1 MFDNIGPEKILEVYD
16 APSKMRGFLVV
27 DNTNLGP
34 GKGGIRMTPTV
45 TREEVFG
52 LARAMTFKNALA
64 DLPFG
69 GAKSGIIADSK
80 KISPKKKEEIV
91 RAFSRALK
99 PLCPS
104 LYIAAPDMNMAEK
117 EMKIFAEE
125 NGDLKSCTGKPKE
138 MDGLPHEL
146 GSTGFGVAQAALV
159 GIKHLGFEPRELNFT
174 VEGFGNVAVFAAKFL
189 TEKGLKLVGV
199 SDSKGCL
206 YQPNGIDFE
215 KLSKIKKETG
225 SVINYNS
232 GESCLSADRIFPA
245 EKIVSLKTDIL
256 IPAAIPDLITEEN
269 FQKVKA
275 KIIVEGS
282 NIPMTAD
289 IEERLGEKGMLI
301 IPDIIA
307 NAGGVISS
315 YVEYIGGDE
324 EKMFVMIQEKIVKN
338 TQEILERS
346 RDEKIIPRKI
356 AMDIAKKRIYK

>member
-16 APSKMRGFLVV
+16 AQSGMRGFLVI
-27 DNTNLGP
+27 DNTCRGP
-34 GKGGIRMTPTV
+34 GKGGIRMTPDV
-45 TREEVFG
+45 SREEVFG

-99 PLCPS
+99 SVCPS
-104 LYIAAPDMNMAEK
+104 LYIAAPDMNIAEK

-138 MDGLPHEL
+138 IGGLPHEL
-146 GSTGFGVAQAALV
+146 GSTGFGVAQATLI
-159 GIKHLGFEPRELNFT
+159 GIKHLNLNPENLNFT
-174 VEGFGNVAVFAAKFL
+174 VEGFGNVGVFAAKFL

-215 KLSKIKKETG
+215 KLFEVKKQTG
-225 SVINYNS
+225 SIINYGS
-232 GESCLSADRIFPA
+232 GEIFSAD
-245 EKIVSLKTDIL
+245 KIVSLKTDIL
-256 IPAAIPDLITEEN
+256 IPAAIPNLITEEN
-269 FQKVKA
+269 FQEVKA

-282 NIPMTAD
+282 NIPMTAET
-289 IEERLGEKGMLI
+289 EERLSQKGILI

-315 YVEYIGGDE
+315 YVEYIRGNE
-324 EKMFVMIQEKIVKN
+324 EEMFKMIQEKIIKN
-338 TQEILERS
+338 TQEILKRS
-346 RDEKIIPRKI
+346 RDKKNIPRKI
-356 AMDIAKKRIYK
+356 AMDIAKERIFK

>member
-16 APSKMRGFLVV
+16 AQSGMRGFLVI
-27 DNTNLGP
+27 DNTCRGS
-34 GKGGIRMTPTV
+34 GKGGIRMTPDV
-45 TREEVFG
+45 SREEVFG

-80 KISPKKKEEIV
+80 KISPEKKEEIV

-104 LYIAAPDMNMAEK
+104 QYIAAPDMNIAEK
-117 EMKIFAEE
+117 EMKFFAEE
-125 NGDLKSCTGKPKE
+125 NGNLKSCTGKPKE
-138 MDGLPHEL
+138 MGGLPHEL

-159 GIKHLGFEPRELNFT
+159 GIKHLNLNPENLNFT
-174 VEGFGNVAVFAAKFL
+174 VEGFGNVGVFAAKFL

-206 YQPNGIDFE
+206 YQPDGIDFE
-215 KLSKIKKETG
+215 KLSEIKKQTG
-225 SVINYNS
+225 SVINYNN
-232 GESCLSADRIFPA
+232 GEIFSA

-256 IPAAIPDLITEEN
+256 IPAAIPNLITEEN
-269 FQKVKA
+269 FQEIKA

-282 NIPMTAD
+282 NIPMTMD
-289 IEERLGEKGMLI
+289 IEERLGENGILI

-315 YVEYIGGDE
+315 YVEYIGGNE
-324 EKMFVMIQEKIVKN
+324 EKMFKMIQEKIIKN
-338 TQEILERS
+338 TQEILKRS
-346 RDEKIIPRKI
+346 QNEKNIPRKI
-356 AMDIAKKRIYK
+356 AMDVAKERILK

>member
-16 APSKMRGFLVV
+16 AQSKMRGFLVI
-27 DNTNLGP
+27 DNTCRGP

-45 TREEVFG
+45 NREEVFG

-91 RAFSRALK
+91 RAFSHALK
-99 PLCPS
+99 SLCPFQ
-104 LYIAAPDMNMAEK
+104 YIAAPDMNMAEK

-138 MDGLPHEL
+138 IGGLPHEL
-146 GSTGFGVAQAALV
+146 GSTGFGVAQATLV
-159 GIKHLGFEPRELNFT
+159 GIKHLNLNLKNLNFI
-174 VEGFGNVAVFAAKFL
+174 VEGFGNVGVFAAKFL
-189 TEKGLKLVGV
+189 TEKGLRLIGV

-206 YQPNGIDFE
+206 YQPDGIDFE
-215 KLSKIKKETG
+215 KLLKIKKQTG
-225 SVINYNS
+225 SVINYGS
-232 GESCLSADRIFPA
+232 GEIFPA
-245 EKIVSLKTDIL
+245 DKIVSLKTDIL
-256 IPAAIPDLITEEN
+256 IPAAIPNLITEEN
-269 FQKVKA
+269 FQEVKA
-275 KIIVEGS
+275 KIIIEGS
-282 NIPMTAD
+282 NIPMAAE
-289 IEERLGEKGMLI
+289 IEERLSQKGILI

-315 YVEYIGGDE
+315 YVEYIGGNE
-324 EKMFVMIQEKIVKN
+324 EEMFKIIQEKIVKN

-356 AMDIAKKRIYK
+356 AADIAKKRILK